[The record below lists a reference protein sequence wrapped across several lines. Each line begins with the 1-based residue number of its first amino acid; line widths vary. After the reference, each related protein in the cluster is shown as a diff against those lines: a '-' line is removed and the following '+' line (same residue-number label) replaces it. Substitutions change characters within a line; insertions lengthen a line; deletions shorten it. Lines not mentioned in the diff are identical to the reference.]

1 MPVTTL
7 KLPQELKSKI
17 KPLAKRSDKTP
28 HAWMIDALRREIE
41 LSEARESFIDDA
53 TQAADG
59 IDSGEPVF
67 SMEDVHAFVRARVAG
82 IQARRPPPFR
92 SGKSR
97 RR

>member
-7 KLPQELKSKI
+7 KLPQQLKSKI

-28 HAWMIDALRREIE
+28 HAWMIDALRREVE
-41 LSEARESFIDDA
+41 LAEIRERFIDDA
-53 TQAADG
+53 NDAADG

-67 SMEDVHAFVRARVAG
+67 SMEDVHAFARARVNG
-82 IQARRPPPFR
+82 VQARRPPPFR
-92 SGKSR
+92 STKSR